1 MGQTEAESP
10 AHFSRIQEGIWSSI
24 QMNIIGFIVNTS
36 CYLTTVCAHI
46 MYYKYILLM
55 FIFACNAI
63 LFYTY
68 SIEYSGS
75 Q

>member
-36 CYLTTVCAHI
+36 CYLTTIYLCTYHI
-46 MYYKYILLM
+46 LQIYPIDVYFHL
-55 FIFACNAI
+55 
-63 LFYTY
+63 
-68 SIEYSGS
+68 
-75 Q
+75 